1 MGNNKGVDKMNKIL
15 VVEDDLSIQEI
26 IYELLNEQGYSVTK
40 ANNGKEGYDLFLE
53 NDYDLIITDV
63 MMDILDGH
71 QMVKLIRARNSNIK
85 ILMLTA
91 LGEEYDEIKG
101 FDLGADDY
109 ISKPFSFNILLKRV
123 KALLKRDGIVSNN
136 ELTIDNVRL
145 LIDEHEVLV
154 DGEAVDL
161 TLKEFE
167 ILRILLSNMNKVITR
182 ETLLDKVWGY
192 NYYGDTRVIDTH
204 IKNIRKKTKI
214 DKIKTVTGVGYKLE
228 K

>member
-1 MGNNKGVDKMNKIL
+1 MKKIL
-15 VVEDDLSIQEI
+15 VVEDDKSIQEI
-26 IYELLNEQGYSVTK
+26 IYELLKEQGYVVKK
-40 ANNGKEGYDLFLE
+40 ADNGKEAYDIFLKE
-53 NDYDLIITDV
+53 DFDLIITDV

-71 QMVKLIRARNSNIK
+71 QLVKLVRAKNTNVK

-101 FDLGADDY
+101 FDLGVDDY

-123 KALLKRDGIVSNN
+123 QSLLKRIDENN
-136 ELTIDNVRL
+136 SDELFVDNVKL
-145 LIDEHEVLV
+145 LVEEHEVLV
-154 DGEAVDL
+154 DNEEVDL

-167 ILRILLSNMNKVITR
+167 ILKILMSNPNRVITR
-182 ETLLDKVWGY
+182 ESLLDEVWGY
-192 NYYGDTRVIDTH
+192 SYYGDTRVIDTH

>member
-1 MGNNKGVDKMNKIL
+1 MKKIL
-15 VVEDDLSIQEI
+15 VVEDDKSIQEI
-26 IYELLNEQGYSVTK
+26 IYELLKEQGYVVKK
-40 ANNGKEGYDLFLE
+40 ADNGKEAYDIFLE
-53 NDYDLIITDV
+53 EDFDLIITDI

-71 QMVKLIRARNSNIK
+71 QLVKLIRAKDSNVK

-123 KALLKRDGIVSNN
+123 QSLLKRAIENN
-136 ELTIDNVRL
+136 LDELLVDNVKL
-145 LIDEHEVLV
+145 LVEEHEVLV
-154 DGEAVDL
+154 DDEAIDL

-167 ILRILLSNMNKVITR
+167 ILKILMSNPNKVITR
-182 ETLLDKVWGY
+182 ESLLDEVWGY
-192 NYYGDTRVIDTH
+192 SYYGDTRVIDTH

-214 DKIKTVTGVGYKLE
+214 NKIKTVTGVGYKLE